1 MKRCDKTYKHL
12 LNKIRPLFRNLNFS
26 TLKYCCHNI
35 TWLLTY
41 LVLNLNCQIS
51 VNSASK
57 VLKLHTSISQMR
69 FRASLNDQRQFEINQ
84 LPEIL
89 QKATRTKFVNF
100 GSIVISFSPAQTSV
114 ASKELH
120 KFTLV

>member
-1 MKRCDKTYKHL
+1 
-12 LNKIRPLFRNLNFS
+12 
-26 TLKYCCHNI
+26 
-35 TWLLTY
+35 
-41 LVLNLNCQIS
+41 
-51 VNSASK
+51 
-57 VLKLHTSISQMR
+57 MR

-114 ASKELH
+114 ASKDCTSLSLITGNFNLFYSTPEEKISLTH
-120 KFTLV
+120 LDQNNFVTPSLKILGAK